1 MKEIEKQKILK
12 SLFCSD
18 ADGGKEN
25 EDTPTKKSDGLDN
38 TDYEIV

>member
-18 ADGGKEN
+18 GVKEN
-25 EDTPTKKSDGLDN
+25 EDTPTKKPDGLDN

>member
-12 SLFCSD
+12 SLFCSG
-18 ADGGKEN
+18 GGKEK
-25 EDTPTKKSDGLDN
+25 EDTPTKKPDDLDN

>member
-18 ADGGKEN
+18 EGKEN
-25 EDTPTKKSDGLDN
+25 EDTPRDKKNDDLDN